1 MREIAAV
8 ALLLSTSSVS
18 AAPVW
23 DDYVAAGPSYHLYFP
38 SLKAVPIRSTLGRF
52 TAIRVTVRCGYI
64 TGISRVPPDWWVELR
79 GPISGVTTLEASA
92 GHGATYLSRLDTWSG
107 SIAITV
113 NDVSCFDVTAGVVTE
128 PEDNEKPTERL
139 FTRSQLELRQ

>member
-1 MREIAAV
+1 MREIAAA
-8 ALLLSTSSVS
+8 ALLLWASTVS

-23 DDYVAAGPSYHLYFP
+23 DDYVAAGPSYHLYLP
-38 SLKAVPIRSTLGRF
+38 SLKAVPTQGTLGRF
-52 TAIRVTVRCGYI
+52 TAIRVRVRCGYV

-107 SIAITV
+107 SIAITAY
-113 NDVSCFDVTAGVVTE
+113 DLSCFDVTAGVVTE
-128 PEDNEKPTERL
+128 AEDNEKPTERL
-139 FTRSQLELRQ
+139 FTRSQLELKQ